1 MKMSDEKTGV
11 TAKDETVQINTVPT
25 EKLKALAYDLLVRRE
40 EINNNLMAINKE
52 IANRKE

>member
-1 MKMSDEKTGV
+1 MSDEKTGV
-11 TAKDETVQINTVPT
+11 TAKDEPVQINTVPT

>member
-1 MKMSDEKTGV
+1 MKMSEEKAV
-11 TAKDETVQINTVPT
+11 AMEKDETVQINTVPT